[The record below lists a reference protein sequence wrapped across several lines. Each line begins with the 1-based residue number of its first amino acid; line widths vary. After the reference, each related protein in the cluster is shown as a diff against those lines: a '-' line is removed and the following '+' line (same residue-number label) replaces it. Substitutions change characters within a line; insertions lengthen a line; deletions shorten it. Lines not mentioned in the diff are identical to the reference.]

1 VGHYRGDLEDA
12 VAAGIQPGHL
22 QVDPDQAVLRA
33 VLLRV
38 GIHALAGSTGYG
50 HDSGSPRIPHMLQNA
65 SNGLGHYAILTA
77 MLAPAF
83 FLTATAA
90 LLASA
95 NARLARVVDRL
106 RSLIVA
112 WDRDA
117 RGRAERDEQIRR
129 HRERAHLVLRAC
141 RLLYAALAGFVGT
154 SLTLAM
160 DAFFGF
166 RIGTLPTALAVV
178 GVLFLLAASVSL
190 WREVSL
196 AVKNFDG
203 ELDQELARKR
213 A

>member
-1 VGHYRGDLEDA
+1 
-12 VAAGIQPGHL
+12 
-22 QVDPDQAVLRA
+22 
-33 VLLRV
+33 
-38 GIHALAGSTGYG
+38 
-50 HDSGSPRIPHMLQNA
+50 MLQQA
-65 SNGLGHYAILTA
+65 SNGLGHHAILTA

-112 WDRDA
+112 WERDA
-117 RGRAERDEQIRR
+117 PDRAERDEQIRR

-154 SLTLAM
+154 SLALAM
-160 DAFFGF
+160 DALLGF
-166 RIGTLPTALAVV
+166 RLGSVPTALAVV
-178 GVLFLLAASVSL
+178 GVLFLLAASVAL

-196 AVKNFDG
+196 AVKNFDH
-203 ELDQELARKR
+203 ELDQELARRR